1 MNSESVDSGDETE
14 YFDEERYLKEREQR
28 LEEKGLKVTYNA
40 QRRKNI
46 SRPVQP
52 RSNAHSNGA
61 LNHTQPMQQLPNN
74 SVQTVT
80 VIWTI
85 VLTLFVVVFVLKASC
100 ECTCTLH
107 L

>member
-1 MNSESVDSGDETE
+1 MPLRFYKYKTKSHKKANPDRTTKPTGILDKHLQYVAN
-14 YFDEERYLKEREQR
+14 K
-28 LEEKGLKVTYNA
+28 A
-40 QRRKNI
+40 QTRKNI
-46 SRPVQP
+46 SRPIQP

-74 SVQTVT
+74 SAQTVT

-107 L
+107 I